1 MTLVTSV
8 SLNTSLAELDEALRT
23 LLQRELT
30 GTGFDGIAVAFEA
43 PDREWAAT
51 VTQPTLNL
59 FLYDLRENRER
70 RKAGWDGS
78 SNGEATIETRPPLWL
93 DASYTLSAFSRA
105 VEDEHRLLS
114 QALTALSSY
123 PELPDE
129 ILPAPLAG
137 LRQQFGA
144 LKARAGD
151 PRHDATPDFW
161 HAVGGAY
168 KLSFHYIVTLPFPS
182 GSVLHRG
189 PPAREQRV
197 RVTDSLARRP
207 AVVERTRVRG
217 SVVDSDGAGIAGVW
231 VMLRDLGGSP
241 RPTSSGG
248 SRSRRCRPVRTWC
261 TSGVGTGGRR
271 KAGSTQQE
279 SRRSSSFLIPIS
291 DQIGQRF
298 LPGSLPTRP

>member
-144 LKARAGD
+144 LKARAD

-161 HAVGGAY
+161 HAVGGVQA
-168 KLSFHYIVTLPFPS
+168 LVP
-182 GSVLHRG
+182 LHRDAPVPVRLG
-189 PPAREQRV
+189 PPPWA
-197 RVTDSLARRP
+197 A
-207 AVVERTRVRG
+207 
-217 SVVDSDGAGIAGVW
+217 
-231 VMLRDLGGSP
+231 
-241 RPTSSGG
+241 
-248 SRSRRCRPVRTWC
+248 RSRAARSCHRQPR
-261 TSGVGTGGRR
+261 SPARGRR
-271 KAGSTQQE
+271 AHARARQ
-279 SRRSSSFLIPIS
+279 RR
-291 DQIGQRF
+291 
-298 LPGSLPTRP
+298 